1 MTTLL
6 ERQLAASV
14 KEVQESRMSTSI
26 QKADEK
32 PAPLAKVMPQET
44 GMSVELLVE
53 RVEKVKEVHRRLM
66 QKDVHF
72 GIIPGVK
79 KDCLYK
85 PGAELLGM
93 AFQLGP
99 QFKTEERRDGDHL
112 ECVVTCTLFR
122 QGDGAEMGSGLGSCS
137 TKEKKYAWRGG
148 ERKCPECGKPAI
160 IRGKEEY
167 GGGWLCFK
175 RKDGCG
181 AKFKAGDSAI
191 EGQPVGR
198 TPNPDIADDY
208 NTVRKMACKRA
219 HVAAI
224 LFVTCASEIFTQDV
238 EDMHEASYDDPG
250 RFPDEERAAPPK
262 ASPRFDKS
270 VETMAKVEAEIA
282 KANPVTWQRVCEW
295 RAIIGAR
302 QGWPKTELMRVNSEL
317 AQGDEIGP
325 SQRKEIGKTW
335 NRIDRQL
342 TRLEGVVPKPGP
354 EESMREPGDDSDEET
369 PL

>member
-1 MTTLL
+1 MTTIL

-14 KEVQESRMSTSI
+14 KEVQENRMSTSI
-26 QKADEK
+26 QKADDK

-99 QFKTEERRDGDHL
+99 RFTTEERRDGDHL
-112 ECVVTCTLFR
+112 ECIVTCTLFR
-122 QGDGAEMGSGLGSCS
+122 QSDGAAMGSGLGSCS

-148 ERKCPECGKPAI
+148 GRKCPECGSDKALMKSKKDPEWFCWA
-160 IRGKEEY
+160 K
-167 GGGWLCFK
+167 
-175 RKDGCG
+175 KDGCG
-181 AKFKAGDSAI
+181 ATFPLADPRIMSQNAGR
-191 EGQPVGR
+191 V
-198 TPNPDIADDY
+198 PNPDIADDY

-238 EDMHEASYDDPG
+238 EDTHEASYDDPG
-250 RFPDEERAAPPK
+250 RFPDEERNAPAK
-262 ASPRFDKS
+262 SSPRFDKS
-270 VETMAKVEAEIA
+270 VKTMADIEAAIE
-282 KANPVTWQRVCEW
+282 KANPITWDHVCRW
-295 RAIIGAR
+295 RGVIGAR
-302 QGWPKTELMRVNSEL
+302 NGWPKTELMKVNSEL

-325 SQRKEIGKTW
+325 SQRKELGKTW
-335 NRIDRQL
+335 NRLDRQL

-354 EESMREPGDDSDEET
+354 EESMRQPGDDDEEE
-369 PL
+369 PV